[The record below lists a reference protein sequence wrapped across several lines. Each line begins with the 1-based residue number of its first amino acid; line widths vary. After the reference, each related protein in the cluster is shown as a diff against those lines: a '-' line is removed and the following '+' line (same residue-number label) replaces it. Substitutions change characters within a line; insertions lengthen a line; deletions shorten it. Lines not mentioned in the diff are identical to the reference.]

1 MLIKNTIALSLAAV
15 LISAS
20 AAMAATT
27 HHSRRVTAPRQAAQ
41 DQVEQDDAA
50 YGSAARWQNQGR
62 QSYAAGPFYYEP
74 QDNGSPFA
82 YYPGYTTR

>member
-1 MLIKNTIALSLAAV
+1 MLIKNTIALSVAAV

-27 HHSRRVTAPRQAAQ
+27 HHSRRATAPRQAAQ
-41 DQVEQDDAA
+41 DQVEQDAA

-62 QSYAAGPFYYEP
+62 PSFAAGPFYYEP
-74 QDNGSPFA
+74 EDNGSPFA